1 MIDKLKNGELLAI
14 ALLYKNKYINDQ
26 VLTEEELINFEE
38 EVLKNLSSLS
48 DSFKINNLDY
58 YDKPVIFKYKKEDN
72 EMKYVL
78 KDNINIGDAWNR
90 YISNEPLFLILA
102 TLQENS
108 LNAIGMKI
116 NEGKIEKIEDK
127 EKSKKLTN

>member
-90 YISNEPLFLILA
+90 YISNEPLFLMI
-102 TLQENS
+102 
-108 LNAIGMKI
+108 
-116 NEGKIEKIEDK
+116 
-127 EKSKKLTN
+127 